1 MTFDTGLDSIRC
13 PMCGLVQF
21 CTLSASAICKR
32 CRRSLVRYVT
42 LNLSLRNLE
51 KENSTEE
58 FTRAFGHMMHAMRL
72 DRCWTQAECAI
83 RLQTSRSHLSRLESG
98 RISPS
103 FSMLFRAARVFSV
116 DRVILRIRIPSTPP
130 PKS

>member
-42 LNLSLRNLE
+42 LNLSPRNLE

-58 FTRAFGHMMHAMRL
+58 FTRAFGHMMLAMRL
-72 DRCWTQAECAI
+72 DRRWTQAECAI
-83 RLQTSRSHLSRLESG
+83 RLHTSRSHLSRLESG
-98 RISPS
+98 RLSPS

-116 DRVILRIRIPSTPP
+116 DRVILRIRIPRTPP